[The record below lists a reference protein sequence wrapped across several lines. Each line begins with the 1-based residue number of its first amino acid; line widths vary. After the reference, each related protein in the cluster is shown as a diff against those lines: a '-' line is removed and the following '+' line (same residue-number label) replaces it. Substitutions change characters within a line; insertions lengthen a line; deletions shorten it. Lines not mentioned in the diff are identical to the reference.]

1 MNRSRQPLL
10 WFGVA
15 VLLLGVGWAFIR
27 APRKHFRHE
36 GPKPYEVAIYEV
48 YSDLLRTELTDPW
61 FERLIDPIPEEVL
74 IRIETRIEEASYG
87 PKTAS
92 LIGDIKPQ
100 EQFDKELSS
109 AAEDYVRRNK
119 KPFLL
124 QKKFSLPKYD
134 LITTAEEEAVL
145 NNEGRDQEGCREFMR
160 NHPNYHRWVELS
172 AVGFNEDQTVAY
184 LYIAEWS
191 GSTQLCKQEVSGH
204 GGLRILRK
212 RLGEWHIV
220 DTGRFTDWIT

>member
-15 VLLLGVGWAFIR
+15 ALLLGVGWAFIR

-48 YSDLLRTELTDPW
+48 YSDLLRTDLTDRSW
-61 FERLIDPIPEEVL
+61 FERLIDPIPEGVL
-74 IRIETRIEEASYG
+74 IRIETGQDHG
-87 PKTAS
+87 PS

-109 AAEDYVRRNK
+109 AAEDFVRRNK
-119 KPFLL
+119 NPFLL
-124 QKKFSLPKYD
+124 H
-134 LITTAEEEAVL
+134 
-145 NNEGRDQEGCREFMR
+145 NEGRDQEGCREFMR
-160 NHPNYHRWVELS
+160 NHPNYRRWVELS

-191 GSTQLCKQEVSGH
+191 VSPQLCKQEASGH
-204 GGLRILRK
+204 GGLRILSK
-212 RLGEWHIV
+212 RSGKWHIV
-220 DTGRFTDWIT
+220 EGGAFADWVT

>member
-10 WFGVA
+10 WFGIA

-48 YSDLLRTELTDPW
+48 YSDLLRTDLTDRSW
-61 FERLIDPIPEEVL
+61 FERLIGPIPEGVL
-74 IRIETRIEEASYG
+74 IRIETGQDHG
-87 PKTAS
+87 PS

-100 EQFDKELSS
+100 EQFDKERSS
-109 AAEDYVRRNK
+109 AAEDFVRRNK
-119 KPFLL
+119 NPFLL
-124 QKKFSLPKYD
+124 QKKFNLPKYD

-160 NHPNYHRWVELS
+160 NHPNYRRWVELS

-191 GSTQLCKQEVSGH
+191 VSPQLCKQEASGH
-204 GGLRILRK
+204 GGLRILSK
-212 RLGEWHIV
+212 RSGKWYIV
-220 DTGRFTDWIT
+220 EGGAFADWVT